1 MTDPLITQASH
12 AAAYAAHRRRSARR
26 RVGAALRDTWVLM
39 REFRSGL
46 ILFTVVIVVG
56 AITFR
61 LLWNFSHDGNM
72 RLIES
77 LFHVLSMTF
86 LQPTIDFPREWY
98 LDMYFFVMPLLGLVA
113 LARGLADFG
122 TLLFNRN
129 NRFNQWEE
137 ALASTYS
144 NHVIIAGLGH
154 LGIRVLRELVVVG
167 EDIVAIELKGDDPPA
182 AEARDYDIPVIE
194 GDARRPDVLR
204 RAGLDR
210 ASALVICTNND
221 LVNLQIASRV
231 RELNPDIRLVMRMF
245 DDEFADTI
253 AERFGLAAVMSSSG
267 MSAPAFAG
275 AASGTEIVQTFRVA
289 GEVLAMGRI
298 EVQAGSRLD
307 GCVVEEIEHEL
318 DLSIVLHQSEGEV
331 DVHPP
336 PDERLAAGE
345 TIAVVG
351 KLSQIR
357 VMTTEWNRPNA
368 R

>member
-1 MTDPLITQASH
+1 MNEPVVSRATH
-12 AAAYAAHRRRSARR
+12 AAAYAAHRRRSTRR

-46 ILFTVVIVVG
+46 ILFAVVI
-56 AITFR
+56 AIGTVSFR
-61 LLWNFSHDGNM
+61 LLWNLSHEENL
-72 RLIES
+72 RLIEA
-77 LFHVLSMTF
+77 LFHVVTMTF
-86 LQPTIDFPREWY
+86 LQPTMDFPREWY
-98 LDMYFFVMPLLGLVA
+98 LDMYFFVMPVMGLVA

-154 LGIRVLRELVVVG
+154 LGIRVLRELVVLG

-210 ASALVICTNND
+210 ASAVVICTNND
-221 LVNLQIASRV
+221 LSNLQIASRV
-231 RELNPDIRLVMRMF
+231 RELNPQVRLVMRMF
-245 DDEFADTI
+245 DDEFAGTI
-253 AERFGLAAVMSSSG
+253 AERLDVAVMSSSG

-275 AASGTEIVQTFRVA
+275 AASGTEIVQTFQVA

-298 EVQAGSRLD
+298 QVQAGSRLD
-307 GCVVEEIEHEL
+307 GCVVSEIEHQL
-318 DLSIVLHQSEGEV
+318 DLSIVLHQSGGEI

-336 PDERLAAGE
+336 PGERIRAGDEV
-345 TIAVVG
+345 AVVG
-351 KLSQIR
+351 KLTQIR
-357 VMTTEWNRPNA
+357 VMSAEWNRPNA